1 MATLRDSKT
10 HDNLEHVFAGESQA
24 NRRYLYFA
32 RRADIEGS
40 PEIGDPLRDTTPR
53 LPVANRFCF
62 GSAPSCGYMLKIEWP
77 DLLPTEDCKFVAA
90 P

>member
-1 MATLRDSKT
+1 MTLQQSKT
-10 HDNLEHVFAGESQA
+10 HENLNHAFAGESRA

-32 RRADIEGS
+32 RRADIEGY

-62 GSAPSCGYMLKIEWP
+62 GSAPSCGYMVKIDWP
-77 DLLPTEDCKFVAA
+77 ELVPTEDCKFVTA